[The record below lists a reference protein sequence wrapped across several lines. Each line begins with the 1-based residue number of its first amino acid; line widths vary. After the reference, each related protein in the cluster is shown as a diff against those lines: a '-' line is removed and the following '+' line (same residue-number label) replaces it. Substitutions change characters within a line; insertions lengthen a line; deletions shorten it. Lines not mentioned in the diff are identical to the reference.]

1 MADESFDEK
10 TEAPTEKRRTEAREK
25 GTVAKSTEVNSVVV
39 LLAGLVLLKMF
50 GPWMMK
56 EMGACCTEYFSQIDD
71 TEMTV
76 TRVVV
81 IAAHSLV
88 LMLRIM
94 LPVIVGILVVGVL
107 ANLMQIGFLFTTQPL
122 VPNLNKINPVS
133 GFGRLFSGQSL
144 VETIK
149 NIVKLV
155 IIGSVAYATVMAE
168 FSKIVMLSD
177 ASIGAIFSFTA
188 ATAYKIVFRVAL
200 VLIVLAVL
208 DYAYQRYQYE
218 KKLKMT
224 KQEVKEE
231 HKQMEGDPH
240 VKSRVRS
247 LQREM
252 AHRRMI
258 QQVPKA
264 TVVVTNPTHIA
275 IALRY
280 APEESDAPLVV
291 AKGKRLIAERIKQ
304 IANENGIPIIED
316 KPLRA
321 PCTTR
326 RKSGSRSRRNFTR
339 QWPRS
344 WHTCTGSKT
353 AMRREDRQIGK

>member
-10 TEAPTEKRRTEAREK
+10 TEAPTDKRRSEAREK

-39 LLAGLVLLKMF
+39 LLAALVLLKIF
-50 GPWMMK
+50 GPWMIK
-56 EMGACCTEYFSQIDD
+56 EMSACLADYFSSISDK
-71 TEMTV
+71 EMTI
-76 TRVVV
+76 TRVVS
-81 IAAHSLV
+81 ISAHSLV
-88 LMLRIM
+88 LMLRVM
-94 LPVIVGILVVGVL
+94 LPVIMGILIVGII
-107 ANLMQIGFLFTTQPL
+107 ANIIQIGFLFTMQPL
-122 VPNLNKINPVS
+122 IPNLNKIDPVS

-155 IIGSVAYATVMAE
+155 IIGSVAYWTVIAE
-168 FSKIVMLSD
+168 FPKIMVLAD
-177 ASIGAIFSFTA
+177 ASVGAIFSFTA
-188 ATAYKIVFRVAL
+188 ATAYKIVFRVSL
-200 VLIVLAVL
+200 VLVILAIL
-208 DYAYQRYQYE
+208 DYAYQRYQHE

-252 AHRRMI
+252 ARRRMI
-258 QQVPKA
+258 QQVPRA

-280 APEESDAPLVV
+280 EPQESDAPVV
-291 AKGKRLIAERIKQ
+291 LAKGKRLIAERIKQ
-304 IANENGIPIIED
+304 IARENGIPLIED
-316 KPLRA
+316 KPLARA
-321 PCTTR
+321 MYDKAEVGFPIPAE
-326 RKSGSRSRRNFTR
+326 FY
-339 QWPRS
+339 
-344 WHTCTGSKT
+344 T
-353 AMRREDRQIGK
+353 AVAQVMAYVYRLKHRYAA